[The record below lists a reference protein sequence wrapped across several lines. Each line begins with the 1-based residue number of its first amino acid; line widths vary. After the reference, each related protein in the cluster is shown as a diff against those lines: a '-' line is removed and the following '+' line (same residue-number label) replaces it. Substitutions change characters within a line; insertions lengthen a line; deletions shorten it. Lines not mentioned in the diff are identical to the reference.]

1 MTFYPFDVD
10 PKELTSDS
18 LQGVLPEDV
27 KDIFVMAAIVL
38 RPKTNSL
45 VGTLAGIEFGDT
57 IRLDVKVSL
66 KDAFKF
72 LGLTLTDK
80 EKREIDGVIL
90 TLGEEVVS
98 LSEVLYIHSAKIV
111 EIDSANKI
119 CILAID
125 LFKVTS

>member
-1 MTFYPFDVD
+1 MTFYPFNVD

-45 VGTLAGIEFGDT
+45 VGTLAGVEFGDA
-57 IRLDVKVSL
+57 IRLDMKVSL

-72 LGLTLTDK
+72 ISTTLVDK

-90 TLGEEVVS
+90 TLGEEVVT
-98 LSEVLYIHSAKIV
+98 LSDSFCIRSAKIV